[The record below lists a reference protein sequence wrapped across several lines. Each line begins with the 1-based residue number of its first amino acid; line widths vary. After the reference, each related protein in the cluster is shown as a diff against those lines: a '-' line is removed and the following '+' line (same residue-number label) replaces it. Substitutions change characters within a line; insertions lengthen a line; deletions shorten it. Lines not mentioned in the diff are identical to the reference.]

1 MPKITPAARTAQLSE
16 YFFARANQKIAEVAK
31 HKKVINLGI
40 GNPDLLP
47 HPAVIERLHQA
58 VESPTAHSYPPYN
71 GLPELRAGLAEWY
84 TRNYG
89 ITLDPKTQVFPTA
102 GSKQGIVHVMLA
114 TVDRG
119 DQVLVPDPGY
129 SSYEKATLIAGG
141 SVVRYAIDAE
151 HNFLP
156 DLEQLASQDLKHVKV
171 MWINYPNNPTGATIT
186 HDELK
191 KILAFTRQHNI
202 ILANDNPYSHV
213 TFNGYRAPSLLEVA
227 EPDDAVIEFNS
238 LSKTYN
244 MAGWRI
250 GWAVGHPEL
259 IRLLSSV
266 NSNIETGTFIPLQW
280 AAITALQLDPQ
291 WIEER
296 NAVYAERRELVM
308 QILEK
313 LGSHVYKPRAA
324 LYVWA
329 KLPEKIKN
337 SEAFAFEL
345 LEKSGVFI
353 TPGTAFGS
361 GGEGY
366 LRASLCQPFQELEE
380 ALERVM

>member
-1 MPKITPAARTAQLSE
+1 MPKITPAARTAHLSE

-47 HPAVIERLHQA
+47 HPAVIETLHHA
-58 VESPTAHSYPPYN
+58 VESQTAHSYPPYN
-71 GLPELRAGLAEWY
+71 GLLELRAELAAWY
-84 TRNYG
+84 SRNYG
-89 ITLDPKTQVFPTA
+89 ITLDPKTEVFPTA
-102 GSKQGIVHVMLA
+102 GSKQGIVHFMLA
-114 TVDRG
+114 TIDQGDR
-119 DQVLVPDPGY
+119 VLIPDPGY

-141 SVVRYAIDAE
+141 SVIRYALDAE
-151 HNFLP
+151 HHFLP
-156 DLEQLASQDLKHVKV
+156 NLEQLTTQDLRNVKV

-186 HDELK
+186 RDELK
-191 KILAFTRQHNI
+191 KILAFTRRHNI

-213 TFNGYRAPSLLEVA
+213 TYDGYHAPSLLEVA
-227 EPDDAVIEFNS
+227 EPDDLIIEFNS

-244 MAGWRI
+244 MAGWRV

-259 IRLLSSV
+259 IRLLSSM
-266 NSNIETGTFIPLQW
+266 NSNIETGTFIPLQL
-280 AAITALQLDPQ
+280 AAITALKLDQQ
-291 WIEER
+291 WIAER
-296 NAVYAERRELVM
+296 NAVYAERRILVM
-308 QILEK
+308 KILEK
-313 LGSHVYKPRAA
+313 LGCQVYKPQAA

-329 KLPEKIKN
+329 KLPEHVKK
-337 SEAFAFEL
+337 SELFAFEL

-366 LRASLCQPFQELEE
+366 LRASLCQPTQQLEE